1 MNKALLYI
9 AALGLIWSCKENTP
23 VEDPAPT
30 PEETI
35 VTLTDAQM
43 RNAGIQTM
51 VPTVKNISALVKVN
65 GKITVT
71 PENMVSVSAPLGG
84 YVKNIRLLPGAMVR
98 KGDVIATLEDRQ
110 FVELQEEYLVVKSKL
125 AFAEKE
131 FTRQSKLNRQQAS
144 SDKVTQLAE
153 ADFNSLQISLNAL
166 AQKLELININ
176 PQKLTASG
184 ITSSVNL
191 YSPIAGTV
199 SKVNVNVGMYA
210 SPQDVL
216 LELMGT
222 NNLILQ
228 LNVFEKDA
236 ARIKVGQSLF
246 AYSNA
251 NDKQYDCRVVLVGK
265 AIGATGLI
273 PVHCTFNKPDNLL
286 MPGMYMNAEIEIEQS
301 RKDAV
306 PEESVVGFE
315 GKEFVFVALGRQK
328 YEILEV
334 NTGEKEHG
342 WIQILN
348 AEDLK
353 NRPVVSKGAYT
364 LLMKMKNKEE

>member
-9 AALGLIWSCKENTP
+9 AVLGLIWSCGKNTP
-23 VEDPAPT
+23 AEDPAPA
-30 PEETI
+30 PEETV

-43 RNAGIQTM
+43 RNAGIKTSA
-51 VPTVKNISALVKVN
+51 PTVKNISALVKVN
-65 GKITVT
+65 GKITVR
-71 PENMVSVSAPLGG
+71 PENLVSVSAPLGG

-98 KGDVIATLEDRQ
+98 KGDVLATLEDRQ

-131 FTRQSKLNRQQAS
+131 FARQTKLNREQAS
-144 SDKVTQLAE
+144 SDKVAQQAE
-153 ADFNSLQISLNAL
+153 ADFNSLQVSLNAL
-166 AQKLELININ
+166 AQKLKLININ
-176 PQKLTASG
+176 PQKLTAAG

-199 SKVNVNVGMYA
+199 SKVNVNAGMYA
-210 SPQDVL
+210 SPQDIL

-222 NNLILQ
+222 DNLILQ

-236 ARIKVGQSLF
+236 AKIKVGQSLF
-246 AYSNA
+246 AYSNTS
-251 NDKQYDCRVVLVGK
+251 DKQYDCRVSLVGK
-265 AIGATGLI
+265 AIGATGLV
-273 PVHCTFNKPDNLL
+273 PVHCTFSKPDNQL
-286 MPGMYMNAEIEIEQS
+286 MPGMYMNAEIEIQS
-301 RKDAV
+301 ARNNAV

-315 GKEFVFVALGRQK
+315 GKEFVFVELGRQK

-334 NTGEKEHG
+334 RTGEKEHG

-353 NRPVVSKGAYT
+353 DRPVVTKGAYT